1 MNLGLLGGTFD
12 PIHRGHLAIAQTII
26 ARKLCDQILFIP
38 AGSPPHRRNT
48 TVTAIKHRREMV
60 RLAIAGIPA
69 FELSDIEIDGPSYSY
84 QTAEA
89 TRAMHDEDTQLSFI
103 IGLDNLF
110 DLPQWREPQRI
121 LKVCDLIVVSR
132 PGWEFESI
140 LEPQCKEFLGIEIE
154 RQYVEALD
162 AGTCNELVIHPKPG
176 TGHSRSITL
185 LRATATDVSASEIRS
200 AIAQKHEVHTLL
212 PAPVESYILSL
223 RLYTTEH
230 IHYPES

>member
-1 MNLGLLGGTFD
+1 MNIGLLGGTFD
-12 PIHRGHLAIAQTII
+12 PIHNGHLAIAKEII

-38 AGSPPHRRNT
+38 AGSPPHRRNS
-48 TVTAIKHRREMV
+48 TVTPIEHRREMV
-60 RLAIAGIPA
+60 RLAIGGIPA

-89 TRAMHDEDTQLSFI
+89 IRAMHDDNTQLSFI
-103 IGLDNLF
+103 IGLDNLL
-110 DLPQWREPQRI
+110 DLPNWREPQR
-121 LKVCDLIVVSR
+121 LLNACNLIVVSR

-140 LEPQCKEFLGIEIE
+140 LEPQYKEFLGIEIE

-176 TGHSRSITL
+176 TGHSRCMTL
-185 LRATATDVSASEIRS
+185 LRTAATDVSSSEIRS
-200 AIAQKHEVHTLL
+200 AIAQKQELHALL
-212 PAPVESYILSL
+212 PAPVESYILSF